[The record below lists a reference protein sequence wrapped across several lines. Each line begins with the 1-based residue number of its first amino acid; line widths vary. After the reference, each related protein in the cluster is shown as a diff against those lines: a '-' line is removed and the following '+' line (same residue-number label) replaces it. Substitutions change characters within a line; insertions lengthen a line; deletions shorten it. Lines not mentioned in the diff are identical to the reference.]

1 MGFVNKNEGYIS
13 YECSELIE
21 ELTQDIVEFGS
32 SKIVA
37 VWCKE
42 IQGTTVYTNYD
53 YITENQPIDES
64 ELEQGEIFKG
74 NDDGCVTDSLR
85 STKCNVI
92 K

>member
-1 MGFVNKNEGYIS
+1 MSFINENKENIS

-21 ELTQDIVEFGS
+21 ELKQDIAEFGS

-64 ELEQGEIFKG
+64 ELEQGEYLKEMTMG
-74 NDDGCVTDSLR
+74 ALLTALEAQNAML
-85 STKCNVI
+85 
-92 K
+92 

>member
-1 MGFVNKNEGYIS
+1 MAFVNKNEGYIS

-37 VWCKE
+37 VWCKD

-64 ELEQGEIFKG
+64 ELEQGEYLKEMTMG
-74 NDDGCVTDSLR
+74 ALLTALEVQNAML
-85 STKCNVI
+85 
-92 K
+92 

>member
-1 MGFVNKNEGYIS
+1 MAFVNKNEGYIS

-42 IQGTTVYTNYD
+42 I
-53 YITENQPIDES
+53 
-64 ELEQGEIFKG
+64 L
-74 NDDGCVTDSLR
+74 
-85 STKCNVI
+85 
-92 K
+92 